1 MAFNAWSA
9 AGTVAGAG
17 ALSYLAT
24 QSKPKSGKQSLRMS
38 LKDDSLLLDVRL
50 LGGALMGLGSFWVK
64 NRDAK
69 TVLQVASVAS
79 LASLASTELVRYK
92 LAKNIRGGG
101 PTVSADK
108 FPIFPSL
115 NLGEKGHF
123 GALPAPQNSRVRQGA
138 WASR

>member
-1 MAFNAWSA
+1 MAFDAWSA

-17 ALSYLAT
+17 ALSYLAAR
-24 QSKPKSGKQSLRMS
+24 KPKEGKTALRMS

-69 TVLQVASVAS
+69 SVLQIGSVAM

-92 LAKNIRGGG
+92 LAKDGNAGVAQKAKLLPDWNTSFG
-101 PTVSADK
+101 
-108 FPIFPSL
+108 SL
-115 NLGEKGHF
+115 PEPVKT
-123 GALPAPQNSRVRQGA
+123 PSRVTQGA
-138 WASR
+138 WATR